1 MDEWREKVWTTYV
14 DLISTYVDIWIY
26 VPDL

>member
-1 MDEWREKVWTTYV
+1 M

-26 VPDL
+26 VPGLYDYVRR